1 MASLSCLTRVRLQ
14 SSAGYK
20 KLEPGTEFYFP
31 LMIQDLPQSQVC
43 SRQVDGLINQ
53 LTATGY
59 HEDKAEQKA
68 GSAKTIITIDVYF
81 KYTFSAESY
90 SVMSHL
96 QRMPCCWQ
104 LLSQTFPHANHQI
117 ATESG
122 SRKWE
127 ILLNLEVGQL
137 DSNLVF
143 TTSCPYDLEK
153 KPFSLVRI
161 SISSSAER

>member
-1 MASLSCLTRVRLQ
+1 
-14 SSAGYK
+14 
-20 KLEPGTEFYFP
+20 
-31 LMIQDLPQSQVC
+31 MIQDLPQSQVC

-59 HEDKAEQKA
+59 HEDNAEQKA
-68 GSAKTIITIDVYF
+68 VSAKTIITIDVYF

-161 SISSSAER
+161 SVSSSAER